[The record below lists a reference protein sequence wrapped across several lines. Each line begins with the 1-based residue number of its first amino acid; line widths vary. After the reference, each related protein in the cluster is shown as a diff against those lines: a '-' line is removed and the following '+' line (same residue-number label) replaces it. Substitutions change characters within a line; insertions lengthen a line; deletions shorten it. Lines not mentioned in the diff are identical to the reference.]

1 MCVSVLAFISD
12 LLDAFQPIQR
22 LARPGQRVS
31 GGPREIEIVWIS
43 LLKWLKKSNGLVDKA
58 QLHLAVAQQGSNAK
72 IAGVLLVQ
80 RRELR
85 GGGCEVAL
93 LVVGKAEV
101 QAERGISRCL
111 GESNVILGDGLVVTA
126 KRNKN
131 DTKVGMRSDDVGVE
145 PYHLL
150 ILAHS
155 NHKVT
160 ALLCLRRILKDLL
173 GIRFLRLRTEGTGR
187 HQDEHKGDKDESACY
202 AHVLKYNLK
211 GRPSLF
217 VYRFAGQRLG

>member
-22 LARPGQRVS
+22 LARPDQRVS
-31 GGPREIEIVWIS
+31 EGPLEIEIVWIS

-93 LVVGKAEV
+93 LVVRSEEHTSEL
-101 QAERGISRCL
+101 QSRR
-111 GESNVILGDGLVVTA
+111 DLVC
-126 KRNKN
+126 R
-131 DTKVGMRSDDVGVE
+131 
-145 PYHLL
+145 LL
-150 ILAHS
+150 LE
-155 NHKVT
+155 K
-160 ALLCLRRILKDLL
+160 K
-173 GIRFLRLRTEGTGR
+173 
-187 HQDEHKGDKDESACY
+187 K
-202 AHVLKYNLK
+202 
-211 GRPSLF
+211 
-217 VYRFAGQRLG
+217 